1 MKMTL
6 AVTLVAGTAILAG
19 CSATERRTAEGAA
32 IGAAAGGVI
41 GAVATGT
48 AGGAL
53 TGAAIGA
60 GTGAFIAYATRPG
73 YCIYRDR
80 YGRRY
85 EARCRRRY

>member
-1 MKMTL
+1 MKPVL
-6 AVTLVAGTAILAG
+6 ALVILGAIALTG
-19 CSATERRTAEGAA
+19 CTETEKRTTTGAA

-41 GAVATGT
+41 GAATTGT
-48 AGGAL
+48 AGGTLA
-53 TGAAIGA
+53 GAAIGA

-85 EARCRRRY
+85 EARCRH